1 MISEL
6 VIRNIALIS
15 RLSIRF
21 ERGFNVL
28 SGETGAGKSILV
40 DSVNLILGSRAD
52 RELIRAG
59 EKEAWVEAQLYL
71 TEEQRM
77 LPVMQKYGI
86 ESEECIVSRELGAQG
101 RSTCRVNGRL
111 VSLGALR
118 EIMASFVDI
127 YGQNQSTRLLEEAY
141 HLQLI
146 DTYAGEAVTEARK
159 AVAAA
164 YLTYRETERTLREL
178 EGNAAEKARRL
189 DLLAYQIAEIERA
202 ALQEGEE
209 DALLAEKKIMQ
220 NAERIAECLQTAR
233 DALSGDRGAVQ
244 QLYASA
250 HAMRQI
256 APLDEAYARVEKA
269 LSDAYYAVEDAA
281 YEVAEQA
288 DSTRYDPVR
297 LTEVEARL
305 GEISALKRK
314 YGASVEEVLAYLE
327 DCRTQ
332 AEQLEHSETRL
343 SALHVALEEQ
353 RQTLEEACATLSA
366 LRRQYAD
373 KLGLRLTGELQELGM
388 KDAVVETHF
397 DRTAYSQG
405 GWDAAALYLSVNRG
419 IPPRPLAK
427 VASGGEMS
435 RIMLAIK
442 NIVTENEPIDTMI
455 FDEIDTGISGT
466 MAQIVAQKIAN
477 IARSRQVICVT
488 HLPQL
493 AAMGDANFYIEKHEE
508 DGVVSTHLHRI
519 EAEALEQEIAR
530 LSGGLQSA
538 VSRQHARELLSNAQN
553 LKRAMEDF

>member
-15 RLSIRF
+15 HLSIRF
-21 ERGFNVL
+21 EGGFNVL

-71 TEEQRM
+71 TEEQRA

-86 ESEECIVSRELGAQG
+86 EGEECIVSRELGAQG

-118 EIMASFVDI
+118 EIMACFVDI

-146 DTYAGEAVTEARK
+146 DAYAAGAVKAPKE

-164 YLTYRETERTLREL
+164 YLAYRQTERAVREL
-178 EGNAAEKARRL
+178 EGSAAEKARRL

-202 ALQEGEE
+202 ALREGEE
-209 DALLAEKKIMQ
+209 EALLSEKKLMQ

-244 QLYASA
+244 QLYAST

-256 APLDEAYARVEKA
+256 ASLDEAYARVEKA

-281 YEVAEQA
+281 YEVVEQA
-288 DSTRYDPVR
+288 DGTRYDPAR
-297 LTEVEARL
+297 LAEIEARL
-305 GEISALKRK
+305 AEISALKRK

-327 DCRTQ
+327 DCRTKYAPGTPQ
-332 AEQLEHSETRL
+332 DAIHPLFVLSLHQLELYRYYRDIFIYNDTEERMTFIEEHGALLERL
-343 SALHVALEEQ
+343 
-353 RQTLEEACATLSA
+353 
-366 LRRQYAD
+366 
-373 KLGLRLTGELQELGM
+373 
-388 KDAVVETHF
+388 AVF
-397 DRTAYSQG
+397 FSQK
-405 GWDAAALYLSVNRG
+405 AA
-419 IPPRPLAK
+419 
-427 VASGGEMS
+427 
-435 RIMLAIK
+435 
-442 NIVTENEPIDTMI
+442 
-455 FDEIDTGISGT
+455 
-466 MAQIVAQKIAN
+466 
-477 IARSRQVICVT
+477 
-488 HLPQL
+488 
-493 AAMGDANFYIEKHEE
+493 
-508 DGVVSTHLHRI
+508 
-519 EAEALEQEIAR
+519 
-530 LSGGLQSA
+530 
-538 VSRQHARELLSNAQN
+538 
-553 LKRAMEDF
+553 